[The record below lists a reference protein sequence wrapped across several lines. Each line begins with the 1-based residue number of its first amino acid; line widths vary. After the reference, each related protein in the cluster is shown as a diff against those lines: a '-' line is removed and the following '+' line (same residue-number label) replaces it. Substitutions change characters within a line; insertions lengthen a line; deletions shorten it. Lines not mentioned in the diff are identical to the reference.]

1 MSGFWVQMDL
11 RRKIDGVDVIAS
23 EDEVWFVQEERIC
36 WTTREELWSG
46 SSRLSRILR
55 EKGYRINSQSFPKK
69 LRELVL
75 TLSKSG

>member
-1 MSGFWVQMDL
+1 MDQ
-11 RRKIDGVDVIAS
+11 RRKIEGVDVIAS
-23 EDEVWFVQEERIC
+23 ENEVWFVQEGRIC

>member
-1 MSGFWVQMDL
+1 MSGSWVHMDL

-23 EDEVWFVQEERIC
+23 EDEVWFVQEGRIC

-46 SSRLSRILR
+46 CSRLSRILR